1 MFIYNLKIN
10 GGIALKLII
19 VVLSIFM
26 LIVFGIS
33 VYRIFFTSGKFEV
46 NDRLSSNEITEIQPE
61 NYTNILQAVH
71 NDIDSY
77 AGMKIKFTGYVYR
90 ILDFKENQ
98 FVLARDMLI
107 NEEQTQS
114 VVVGFLSEYKD
125 AKNFKDGEWV
135 EVIGII
141 EKGKYHNKE
150 IPIIKVTEI
159 QQTSEPENTF
169 VLPPSDSY
177 IPTSGLL

>member
-10 GGIALKLII
+10 GGIALKII
-19 VVLSIFM
+19 IILLSIFM

-46 NDRLSSNEITEIQPE
+46 NDRLEAKDITEISPE

-71 NDIDSY
+71 ENLDSY
-77 AGMKIKFTGYVYR
+77 EGMKIKFKGYVYR
-90 ILDFKENQ
+90 LIDFDEDE
-98 FVLARDMLI
+98 FVLARDMFI
-107 NEEQTQS
+107 NKEQTQS
-114 VVVGFLSEYKD
+114 VVVGFLNQYKGAQD
-125 AKNFKDGEWV
+125 FKDGDWV
-135 EVIGII
+135 ELTGVI

-150 IPIIKVTEI
+150 IPIIKVLEI
-159 QQTSEPENTF
+159 QHVNVPDNPF
-169 VLPPSDSY
+169 VMPPSDTY

>member
-33 VYRIFFTSGKFEV
+33 IYRIFFTSGKFSV
-46 NDRLSSNEITEIQPE
+46 DDRLVANEITEIQPE

-71 NDIDSY
+71 DDLDSY
-77 AGMKIKFTGYVYR
+77 VGMKIRFTGYVYR
-90 ILDFKENQ
+90 LIDFKDNQ
-98 FVLARDMLI
+98 FVLARDMSI

-114 VVVGFLSEYKD
+114 VVVGFLSQYKD
-125 AKNFKDGEWV
+125 AQNLKDGDWIEI
-135 EVIGII
+135 IGVI
-141 EKGKYHNKE
+141 EKGKYHNEE
-150 IPIIKVTEI
+150 IPIIKIMEL
-159 QQTSEPENTF
+159 QQTSAPEAPF
-169 VLPPSDSY
+169 VMPPSDTY

>member
-10 GGIALKLII
+10 GGIVLKLII

-46 NDRLSSNEITEIQPE
+46 NDRLSANEITEIQPE

-71 NDIDSY
+71 DDIDSY
-77 AGMKIKFTGYVYR
+77 EGMKIKFIGYVYR

-114 VVVGFLSEYKD
+114 VVVGFLSEYKS
-125 AKNFKDGEWV
+125 ANRFKDGEWV

>member
-1 MFIYNLKIN
+1 MFIYNVKIN

-33 VYRIFFTSGKFEV
+33 VYRIFFSSGKFSV
-46 NDRLSSNEITEIQPE
+46 NDRYSAEEITEIEPD

-71 NDIDSY
+71 ENPESY
-77 AGMKIKFTGYVYR
+77 LGMKIKFTGYVYR
-90 ILDFKENQ
+90 LIDFKENQ

-107 NEEQTQS
+107 NEEKTQS
-114 VVVGFLSEYKD
+114 VVVGFLSQYKD
-125 AKNFKDGEWV
+125 AKNLKDGEWI
-135 EVIGII
+135 EVIGSI
-141 EKGKYHNKE
+141 EKDKYHNQE
-150 IPIIKVTEI
+150 IPIIKVTELKI
-159 QQTSEPENTF
+159 VSEPENPF
-169 VLPPSDSY
+169 VMPPSDTY